1 MTVVHYDSF
10 IFIISCPQRENPES
24 TRAQPRAHFAPPEM
38 PLSPRRTN
46 PSNIPQGPRTK
57 IPKPGR
63 GQMPR
68 PADTQIPGQSF
79 KFS

>member
-1 MTVVHYDSF
+1 MTPIF
-10 IFIISCPQRENPES
+10 IFSCPQRENPES

-38 PLSPRRTN
+38 PLSPRKTN

-63 GQMPR
+63 GQVLR
-68 PADTQIPGQSF
+68 PADTHIPGQSF
-79 KFS
+79 KFSRLIE